1 MEEKEKK
8 PWRPPEMAQLPDP
21 IAFAMQGFERFGLP
35 KERLIPPLQ
44 TFDRVMQHS
53 AFTENRWWENARQ
66 VTATTSAEQWRRVS
80 IERARCLGE
89 PWPDFDDIPVASITE
104 DFSQKCQ
111 NATIGLLRDQVIAS
125 CAIPG
130 ETSFRD
136 IFNQLGIKEDNM
148 DRSLADKKFKR
159 VTIECEDGTTYAGKI
174 NHVCGS
180 PYRCDKLC
188 VEAMVEDKPIGAYGI
203 EKVLFQNP
211 ATIVFWSDG
220 TKTVVNCMD
229 NVEIKKKVV
238 DGKEVTIRKPK
249 KADTYS
255 EEAGLAM
262 AIVKKWAGN
271 NGNYNNIFREFMY
284 NPVEYFDEMNIL
296 KDDKLRR
303 KKTAKEFINALVDFF
318 AAQFL
323 NLISGIFLYEKTS
336 ADYENEL
343 MDLYFAMM
351 PEYQYE
357 TEVREKAY
365 RFSKYIQEATER
377 AVANANGNDDYKM
390 SRMTGGM
397 MKEEDVPKS
406 VKRMFSEV
414 RATEIAL
421 NETNWIYNW
430 INHQNLVDKKQ
441 TTHTW
446 VSMRDER
453 VRVSHW
459 EADSQTVPI
468 NEPFIINGYKMMF
481 PLDDSMGA
489 PIDEIINCRCV
500 EL

>member
-8 PWRPPEMAQLPDP
+8 PWRPPEAAHLPDP

-66 VTATTSAEQWRRVS
+66 VTATSSAEQWRRVS

-130 ETSFRD
+130 ETLFGD
-136 IFNQLGIKEDNM
+136 IFSQLGIKEDNM
-148 DRSLADKKFKR
+148 DRSLADKKFKK

-180 PYRCDKLC
+180 PYRWDKLC

-229 NVEIKKKVV
+229 NVETKKKIV
-238 DGKEVTIRKPK
+238 DGKEVIIRKPRK
-249 KADTYS
+249 CDTYS
-255 EEAGLAM
+255 KEAGLAM

-271 NGNYNNIFREFMY
+271 NGNYNNIFRKFI
-284 NPVEYFDEMNIL
+284 PEMTEEEEKEIRPSIPTCEIGRWYPSFA
-296 KDDKLRR
+296 DI
-303 KKTAKEFINALVDFF
+303 TAKGDTKQKGIDEIIRYFGIKLEETMAFGDGGNDITMLRH
-318 AAQFL
+318 AAIGVAMGQAK
-323 NLISGIFLYEKTS
+323 EDVKAA
-336 ADYENEL
+336 ADYV
-343 MDLYFAMM
+343 
-351 PEYQYE
+351 
-357 TEVREKAY
+357 T
-365 RFSKYIQEATER
+365 
-377 AVANANGNDDYKM
+377 
-390 SRMTGGM
+390 
-397 MKEEDVPKS
+397 
-406 VKRMFSEV
+406 
-414 RATEIAL
+414 
-421 NETNWIYNW
+421 
-430 INHQNLVDKKQ
+430 
-441 TTHTW
+441 
-446 VSMRDER
+446 
-453 VRVSHW
+453 
-459 EADSQTVPI
+459 
-468 NEPFIINGYKMMF
+468 
-481 PLDDSMGA
+481 A
-489 PIDEIINCRCV
+489 PIDEDGISKAMKHFGII
-500 EL
+500 

>member
-1 MEEKEKK
+1 MEKKEKK
-8 PWRPPEMAQLPDP
+8 PWRPPEAAHLPDP
-21 IAFAMQGFERFGLP
+21 IAFAMQGFERFGLS

-44 TFDRVMQHS
+44 AFDRVMQHS

-66 VTATTSAEQWRRVS
+66 VTATASSEEQWRRVS

-89 PWPDFDDIPVASITE
+89 PWPDFDDIPVTSITE

-130 ETSFRD
+130 ETLFGD

-271 NGNYNNIFREFMY
+271 NGNYNNIFREFI
-284 NPVEYFDEMNIL
+284 PEMAQSE
-296 KDDKLRR
+296 KEA
-303 KKTAKEFINALVDFF
+303 KKAAKKAKK
-318 AAQFL
+318 AQK
-323 NLISGIFLYEKTS
+323 S
-336 ADYENEL
+336 
-343 MDLYFAMM
+343 
-351 PEYQYE
+351 
-357 TEVREKAY
+357 
-365 RFSKYIQEATER
+365 
-377 AVANANGNDDYKM
+377 
-390 SRMTGGM
+390 
-397 MKEEDVPKS
+397 EE
-406 VKRMFSEV
+406 
-414 RATEIAL
+414 
-421 NETNWIYNW
+421 
-430 INHQNLVDKKQ
+430 
-441 TTHTW
+441 
-446 VSMRDER
+446 
-453 VRVSHW
+453 
-459 EADSQTVPI
+459 
-468 NEPFIINGYKMMF
+468 
-481 PLDDSMGA
+481 
-489 PIDEIINCRCV
+489 
-500 EL
+500 